1 MLVCHPLTGCEPFV
15 DSLSRRKNV
24 MSTGA
29 LKRMSWSEYLQQ
41 ERQAET
47 KSEFYDGD
55 VFAMAGATRRHN
67 LIAINVAA
75 ELRNVLRESPC
86 ETYGSDMR
94 IRCPDGLGTYPDASV
109 ACDPLFEDDTQDTL
123 LNPVVIV
130 EVLSPSTE
138 AYDRGRKF
146 QGYRGIPSL
155 REYLLVSQDRCLIE
169 HYVRQS
175 EFDGWLLTTISEP
188 DDQIALP
195 TLGVSL
201 RVGDV
206 FARVDFS
213 ARDSDEAAG
222 DAPDGVR

>member
-1 MLVCHPLTGCEPFV
+1 
-15 DSLSRRKNV
+15 

-29 LKRMSWSEYLQQ
+29 LKRMSWSEYLQR

-47 KSEFYDGD
+47 KSEFYDGE

-67 LIAINVAA
+67 IIAGNLVRRLSEALDA
-75 ELRNVLRESPC
+75 HPC
-86 ETYGSDMR
+86 EVYPGDMR
-94 IRCPDGLGTYPDASV
+94 VRCPDGLGTYPDVSV
-109 ACDPLFEDDTQDTL
+109 GCDPLFHDKTQDTL

-175 EFDGWLLTTISEP
+175 EFDGWLLTSVSGP
-188 DDQIALP
+188 DDRVELP

-201 RVGDV
+201 SVRDV

-213 ARDSDEAAG
+213 ASDADEPAER
-222 DAPDGVR
+222 PLES

>member
-1 MLVCHPLTGCEPFV
+1 
-15 DSLSRRKNV
+15 

-47 KSEFYDGD
+47 KSEFYDGE
-55 VFAMAGATRRHN
+55 VFALAGATRRHN
-67 LIAINVAA
+67 VISINVAA
-75 ELRNVLRESPC
+75 ELQNVLKESPC

-94 IRCPDGLGTYPDASV
+94 LRCPDGLGTYPDVSV

-175 EFDGWLLTTISEP
+175 EFDGWLLTSVSEP
-188 DDQIALP
+188 HDQIELP

-201 RVGDV
+201 RVRDV
-206 FARVDFS
+206 YARVDFS
-213 ARDSDEAAG
+213 VPDFDEMAG
-222 DAPDGVR
+222 SPPDAVR

>member
-1 MLVCHPLTGCEPFV
+1 
-15 DSLSRRKNV
+15 

-41 ERQAET
+41 EREAET
-47 KSEFYDGD
+47 KSEFYDGE
-55 VFAMAGATRRHN
+55 VFAMAGATRHHN
-67 LIAINVAA
+67 LIAVNLAA
-75 ELRNVLRESPC
+75 ELRNVLREGLC

-94 IRCPDGLGTYPDASV
+94 VRCPDGLGTYPDVSV
-109 ACDPLFEDDTQDTL
+109 AGDPLFEDDTEDTL
-123 LNPVVIV
+123 LNPVLIV

-146 QGYRGIPSL
+146 QGYRRIPSL

-175 EFDGWLLTTISEP
+175 EFDGWLLTSVSEP
-188 DDQIALP
+188 DEQIELP

-201 RVGDV
+201 SVNDV

-213 ARDSDEAAG
+213 APDADEATDSPLG
-222 DAPDGVR
+222 S